1 MAYEVSPRFANGITA
16 GYQTTVVQSG
26 PLAWLSTNR
35 ALALLGA
42 GAVAFLL
49 GHKSV
54 GLTLAAVG
62 GALMLLDA
70 QPVASSAVTVSA
82 PGVGAVS
89 WGL

>member
-1 MAYEVSPRFANGITA
+1 MDPNSAIAYTLPGGSQIA
-16 GYQTTVVQSG
+16 YTTQIVQSG
-26 PLAWLSTNR
+26 PLAWLSQNR

-42 GAVAFLL
+42 GAIAFVL

-70 QPVASSAVTVSA
+70 QPVSSSGLTITA
-82 PGVGAVS
+82 PQ
-89 WGL
+89 